1 MVVYKRVK
9 LLSATNDDAI
19 QVQAKHVEWVE
30 DQLNIFLK
38 QKPAAEVLDVKLLSV
53 GTRDTWA
60 MIIYEEDDK
69 QTGGGGPL
77 PTTEEPGVA

>member
-9 LLSATNDDAI
+9 LLSATNDDSV

-69 QTGGGGPL
+69 QTGPL